1 MFNDV
6 FLLQHSDELRIYDYF
21 SREPLACVNL
31 GEFVE
36 IEPYG
41 EYVTISGVL
50 KKDSMT
56 KKLYLCDR
64 NDFICDVEYQMVY
77 EKVCVHKNN

>member
-31 GEFVE
+31 GEFIE

-50 KKDSMT
+50 KKDSI
-56 KKLYLCDR
+56 D
-64 NDFICDVEYQMVY
+64 
-77 EKVCVHKNN
+77 